1 MPNAKRPR
9 SDDLVKPFPDK
20 RWDFYSTDRQKNEG
34 DLADPGGGSGGSG
47 VLTPVSP
54 IFGFTYSTGDASHPA
69 AVQLFNPGASGVDL
83 VVWELYMSFIAHAS
97 SNPCFGKRTDT
108 PTTLVS
114 PYLAALQHLDEQNT
128 DTIHAQMGGWTTG
141 TGITILT
148 ESTGI
153 FPFISDVEGNA
164 GFKPYPVRAPGQ
176 YPIIV
181 PPGSALEFTADS
193 NSAGTTIRMIA
204 VFDERIRAA

>member
-1 MPNAKRPR
+1 MGLIRKPR

-20 RWDFYSTDRQKNEG
+20 RWDFYRTDRQVNEG
-34 DLADPGGGSGGSG
+34 DLADPGGGSGGSTTL
-47 VLTPVSP
+47 VPVSP

-83 VVWELYMSFIAHAS
+83 VVWELYMSFIAHATS
-97 SNPCFGKRTDT
+97 LPCFGKRTDT

-141 TGITILT
+141 TGITILDET
-148 ESTGI
+148 TGI
-153 FPFISDVEGNA
+153 FPFISDIEGNA

-181 PPGSALEFTADS
+181 PPGEALEFTADS
-193 NSAGTTIRMIA
+193 NSAATTIRMIA
-204 VFDERIRAA
+204 VFDERLRSA